1 MKWIIAYATSMV
13 LVFSSLEQNPKGS
26 SERYKLREKAADV
39 FLVKEEQSSLFSF
52 SVSCKAVQGVPPFH
66 SLSQPVVAI
75 NNSAILSCCKH
86 TNHGSHLGDSINS
99 INSLLRHNNSFST
112 GAKTRKNRNWR
123 KWGCYTEII
132 LLNRWSSSSKKLL
145 FPLQQPNQTF
155 TTSCWGVFLQYRYF
169 FFSKSTI

>member
-1 MKWIIAYATSMV
+1 MV

-99 INSLLRHNNSFST
+99 INSLLR
-112 GAKTRKNRNWR
+112 
-123 KWGCYTEII
+123 
-132 LLNRWSSSSKKLL
+132 
-145 FPLQQPNQTF
+145 PQ
-155 TTSCWGVFLQYRYF
+155 
-169 FFSKSTI
+169 